1 MDEVLS
7 HPPYYVWRE
16 QIILQ
21 DHPGGLSVARGT
33 TYMAVMVSPGDTQW
47 QPHLVWG
54 IDFSGTIIEMTSP
67 KETHQKI
74 QCMPNMT
81 LHFSYYFEVVEVQ
94 H

>member
-1 MDEVLS
+1 M
-7 HPPYYVWRE
+7 
-16 QIILQ
+16 
-21 DHPGGLSVARGT
+21 ARGT
-33 TYMAVMVSPGDTQW
+33 TYMAVMVSPGYNQW

-54 IDFSGTIIEMTSP
+54 IDFRGTIIEMTSP

-74 QCMPNMT
+74 QCIPNMT